1 MASTDLHRGDTPSR
15 AIGAIVLAAGES
27 RRMGRPKQ
35 LLQFKG
41 ETLLRR
47 ASRAAIEA
55 GCEPVI
61 VVLGNRSDEFATE
74 LANLPVNV
82 TVNVTVNATW
92 ASGIGSSIRVG
103 LQRIL
108 EISPA
113 SDALLIMLCDQPLID
128 ATILR
133 QLIATYRQSSK
144 AICASSFARTIGPP
158 VVVGREFFPK
168 LANLADDRGAKEIW
182 LKHPESFGI
191 FACEAAAADID
202 TPADYERLR

>member
-1 MASTDLHRGDTPSR
+1 MASTDLHRRDTPSR

-27 RRMGRPKQ
+27 RRMGRSKQ

-61 VVLGNRSDEFATE
+61 VVLGNRSDEFAGE
-74 LANLPVNV
+74 LADLPVNV
-82 TVNVTVNATW
+82 AVNQNW

-103 LQRIL
+103 VQRIL

-113 SDALLIMLCDQPLID
+113 IDALLIMLCDQPLVD
-128 ATILR
+128 AAILR
-133 QLIATYRQSSK
+133 RLIGAYLHSEKQV
-144 AICASSFARTIGPP
+144 CASSFARTIGPP
-158 VVVGREFFPK
+158 VVVDRRFFPK